1 MSVSDPGATESLS
14 STPSA
19 QYSHTSSPSHRYTR
33 SGIVR
38 LLILAEHD
46 APPVPGRASVQLAGR
61 VVFEG
66 ETALSLYDGVE
77 RRRQG
82 GRVVDVDGR
91 AVADRLRDSVS
102 SGFVGGAG
110 GAVAGH
116 CVFSLTVPT
125 TEAGKSS
132 RAVKIGRW
140 AGEGRNSHFEAFPPF
155 RVANDPERGDEPP
168 KKGRFRS
175 GGR

>member
-1 MSVSDPGATESLS
+1 ESLS

-19 QYSHTSSPSHRYTR
+19 QYSDTSSPSHRYTR

-61 VVFEG
+61 EEFEG

-77 RRRQG
+77 RPRLG

-91 AVADRLRDSVS
+91 AVATRLRVCL
-102 SGFVGGAG
+102 SGGREGGAE
-110 GAVAGH
+110 GAVASQS
-116 CVFSLTVPT
+116 VFASTVRT
-125 TEAGKSS
+125 TGDGKSS
-132 RAVKIGRW
+132 
-140 AGEGRNSHFEAFPPF
+140 
-155 RVANDPERGDEPP
+155 
-168 KKGRFRS
+168 
-175 GGR
+175 

>member
-38 LLILAEHD
+38 LLLLAEHD

-66 ETALSLYDGVE
+66 DSALSLYDGVE
-77 RRRQG
+77 RPRQG
-82 GRVVDVDGR
+82 GRVVDVDGSV
-91 AVADRLRDSVS
+91 VAERLRYSVS
-102 SGFVGGAG
+102 GGSVGDAG
-110 GAVAGH
+110 DAGH
-116 CVFSLTVPT
+116 CVSFWRLIGASLSIRQSRPGKVP
-125 TEAGKSS
+125 
-132 RAVKIGRW
+132 
-140 AGEGRNSHFEAFPPF
+140 
-155 RVANDPERGDEPP
+155 EP
-168 KKGRFRS
+168 
-175 GGR
+175 